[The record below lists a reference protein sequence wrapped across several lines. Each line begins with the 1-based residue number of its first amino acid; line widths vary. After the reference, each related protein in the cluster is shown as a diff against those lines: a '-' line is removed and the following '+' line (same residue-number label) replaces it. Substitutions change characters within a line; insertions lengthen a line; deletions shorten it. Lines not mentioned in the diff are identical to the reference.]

1 MKKTAVFLILVMLL
15 AGSVPTASAG
25 TSAQAYLI
33 SSPAPLTAAQVA
45 QLRLA
50 GANVKYVYQHFGGAA
65 VTISPKKVAKIRLL
79 PFVTSVY
86 EDTHAQ
92 LTVSEFASASY
103 STLPGTPW
111 WLDLIDAEQNTTYDG
126 SGVWVAVLD
135 SGFFPNWRDYINES
149 SILTQY
155 ATAFIGAGGNQ
166 NEKKW
171 DNGSTPHG
179 MTMSALIS
187 GYWLVDGLNEGG
199 WGEGYLTGWPGTYW
213 VPGIAPG
220 AKIIPVKVCEP
231 MDCKLSAVNAGI
243 DYIIGIKLANPDQ
256 PIVISEG
263 YGHSI
268 FTPLDKAALDAAISA
283 GVVVVADAGNGG
295 DSGMWFPGAY
305 EPVISVGAGGW
316 DNQFHN
322 FPDKTWW
329 LEDVPE
335 NGVDEVHM
343 HAISSRQLPG
353 QYLDVVSTG
362 RGLLLPFPC
371 PPFTHMAAGNCSSYA
386 IPGGAK
392 SKPYQYNFVGGTTF
406 SSATIAGIVAL
417 MLQKNPALNNSDA
430 TFGTIGD
437 PSSWGRGFLERLLE
451 SAATP
456 IPPGSVQIRRP
467 NGSFITQCWELPECP
482 LEATGHGWVFIDDA
496 LAAVP

>member
-1 MKKTAVFLILVMLL
+1 MLL

-171 DNGSTPHG
+171 DNGST
-179 MTMSALIS
+179 AR
-187 GYWLVDGLNEGG
+187 YDN
-199 WGEGYLTGWPGTYW
+199 
-213 VPGIAPG
+213 
-220 AKIIPVKVCEP
+220 VC
-231 MDCKLSAVNAGI
+231 A
-243 DYIIGIKLANPDQ
+243 DQ
-256 PIVISEG
+256 
-263 YGHSI
+263 
-268 FTPLDKAALDAAISA
+268 
-283 GVVVVADAGNGG
+283 
-295 DSGMWFPGAY
+295 
-305 EPVISVGAGGW
+305 
-316 DNQFHN
+316 
-322 FPDKTWW
+322 
-329 LEDVPE
+329 
-335 NGVDEVHM
+335 
-343 HAISSRQLPG
+343 
-353 QYLDVVSTG
+353 
-362 RGLLLPFPC
+362 
-371 PPFTHMAAGNCSSYA
+371 
-386 IPGGAK
+386 
-392 SKPYQYNFVGGTTF
+392 
-406 SSATIAGIVAL
+406 
-417 MLQKNPALNNSDA
+417 
-430 TFGTIGD
+430 
-437 PSSWGRGFLERLLE
+437 RLL
-451 SAATP
+451 A
-456 IPPGSVQIRRP
+456 R
-467 NGSFITQCWELPECP
+467 
-482 LEATGHGWVFIDDA
+482 
-496 LAAVP
+496 